1 MTFTESDAENDGLIK
16 REVGKQMAKVA
27 KTQNPEVF
35 EHFQNVCDEVGR
47 SPADVFGEMA
57 VRALDSEHYSDQI
70 LSAEVNMKKI
80 MADDIRLEDVKY
92 VKQLSEELGLN
103 ETEQKEDPIDALINQ
118 RIENV
123 GRSPI
128 ENISKSR
135 EDPSGVDGQVLEHME
150 SLQQEINSLR
160 SKIDSDEQS
169 RETGNQTTQRNEQSV
184 DDLFGGS
191 DDTEEVVEEEQE
203 TTGEV
208 VEVEPEPEPEPVD
221 ETETVEEEG
230 PTEEE
235 LMEAMGGTVESVD
248 EVPDETEPEELDEEI
263 DIPSEQEDEKPFFA
277 SEDGEEE

>member
-208 VEVEPEPEPEPVD
+208 VEVEPE
-221 ETETVEEEG
+221 
-230 PTEEE
+230 
-235 LMEAMGGTVESVD
+235 
-248 EVPDETEPEELDEEI
+248 TEPEELDEEI